1 MLLPREEDLLFL
13 PLGAFFFG
21 SRATTLLGFFAMF
34 DLALGVASAEGL
46 AGLHEELL
54 AFKILLAQLKK
65 KYFAN

>member
-1 MLLPREEDLLFL
+1 VRFSLDRERQPFWAFLL
-13 PLGAFFFG
+13 
-21 SRATTLLGFFAMF
+21 F